1 MISIHHIRLQLL
13 DPRCHTPFKDLLNAQ
28 TRRLLEPLIPNIP
41 LQQSTTQ
48 HPNPKQND
56 RLQVLLLSIM
66 GPKLWNNVL
75 TSSEPSQATLRIS
88 EGGHPE

>member
-1 MISIHHIRLQLL
+1 
-13 DPRCHTPFKDLLNAQ
+13 
-28 TRRLLEPLIPNIP
+28 
-41 LQQSTTQ
+41 
-48 HPNPKQND
+48 
-56 RLQVLLLSIM
+56 VLLLSIM